1 MNGLKCILALLC
13 LFCPVTAWGGD
24 EPPAEAWVA
33 LSDGLDAWRDPSPDW
48 SIVGDVRL
56 DPDNPRRLVSDP
68 GEGILRNGPDGKTA
82 DLVTRDQWGDV
93 HLRLE
98 FMISERSNSGV
109 KLQGVYEVQLYD
121 SWKVEKPTASHC
133 GGIYPRAELRPQY
146 HLIDEGFPPRTN
158 AAGPPGQWQ
167 TLEIVFRAAR
177 FDAEG
182 SKTTNA
188 CFERVV
194 LNGQVIHEGVEV
206 ASPTGHA
213 WRNKEKPLG
222 PLLLQGDHGPVAFRR
237 IQLKALGD

>member
-1 MNGLKCILALLC
+1 MNVFKWTWVLLC
-13 LFCPVTAWGGD
+13 IYFPATAWAGD
-24 EPPAEAWVA
+24 EAPAHGWIV

-48 SIVGDVRL
+48 SFVGDVRL
-56 DPDNPRRLVSDP
+56 DPDNPRRLVGDP
-68 GEGILRNGPDGKTA
+68 GEGVLRNGPDGRTA
-82 DLVTRDQWGDV
+82 DLVTREQWGDV
-93 HLRLE
+93 HVRLE

-146 HLIDEGFPPRTN
+146 RLIDEGFPPRTN
-158 AAGPPGQWQ
+158 AARAPGQWQ
-167 TLEIVFRAAR
+167 TLEILFRAPR

-182 SKTTNA
+182 TKTENA
-188 CFERVV
+188 RFERVV
-194 LNGQVIHEGVEV
+194 LNDQVIHEDVEV

-213 WRNKEKPLG
+213 WRNKETPLG

-237 IQLKALGD
+237 IQLKALGE